1 MKTNT
6 VVYLD
11 VEKVSR
17 FNPKEQ
23 ISLVGLATME
33 DPENMFQYYYLQHQ
47 LYHMENVEVS
57 WDGRKHKPD
66 VSDILSGLVKANMIE
81 KISPDNMFSQIVL
94 TEKGK
99 ENMILENEQV

>member
-1 MKTNT
+1 MKTST

-11 VEKVSR
+11 VEKVSK

-23 ISLVGLATME
+23 ISLVGIATME
-33 DPENMFQYYYLQHQ
+33 DPDNMFQYYYLQHQ
-47 LYHMENVEVS
+47 LYRVENVEVS

-66 VSDILSGLVKANMIE
+66 VSDILSGLAKANIIE
-81 KISPDNMFSQIVL
+81 RINPEDMFPQIVL

-99 ENMILENEQV
+99 ANIILESD